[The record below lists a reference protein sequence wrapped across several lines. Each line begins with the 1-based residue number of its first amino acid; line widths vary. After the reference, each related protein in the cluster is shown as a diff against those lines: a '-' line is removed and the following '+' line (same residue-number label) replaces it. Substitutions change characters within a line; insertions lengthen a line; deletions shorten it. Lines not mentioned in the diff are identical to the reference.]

1 MQEKE
6 RRDSLALTRVL
17 SDHEEALKLESPRGL
32 MVHGEVGTGKSML
45 IDLFADC
52 LPNRKKRRWHFNTFM
67 LEAFSRL
74 EQLRVARLARTQGGG
89 VVQDDHSLLWLARD
103 LIEKSP
109 ILFLDE
115 FQLPDRASAK
125 IMTNLMTGFF
135 SLGGVLVATSNRMPD
150 ELAKAA
156 GIEFVQPATR
166 RVGWGFGRGARGG
179 SGAGNKMFGGGQS
192 EFAQFLELLKAR
204 CEVWEMEGKSDYRRA
219 SSSDKGATA
228 AEEDGKVDAM
238 SGGSSFTPVEVRT
251 PNEEAGLPLK
261 YFVNALPAELSTEIL
276 ASLSLKNGT
285 STTIPWQPSTAKVYG
300 RTIPIP
306 RSHNGY
312 AHFTFA
318 EICGATLGPADYI
331 TLASTFHTFL
341 ITDVPILTSL
351 LKNEARRFIT
361 LLDALYEARCRLFI
375 SAAAGPDDL
384 FFPDLRPGSGTQK
397 DEEDGEGEGGDATYA
412 ETFSEMHQDL
422 TAPFRPNTSIYSS
435 ELDTTPSI
443 DTTHSRLS
451 GLLAEDALEDDPP
464 NKIRRSLGFTDS
476 DFLHGAESL
485 HVKRTPN
492 FAQTGIFTGED
503 ERFAYKRAA
512 SRLWEMCG
520 RGWWGRASSVSEEGD
535 AEDNGKGWW
544 RPLPL
549 ESRGWETTSS
559 SHSSSGMDKS
569 PAVTAA
575 IAQMEAQ
582 DAIQSQSQSGE
593 EGMGRIRDVNEKEDE
608 VMFRHGASPY
618 RNWDEPPPKIP
629 WTHAWGMMKWG
640 KKAGAWG
647 QGVEGLKE
655 RVRKKGD
662 DD

>member
-52 LPNRKKRRWHFNTFM
+52 LPTRKKRRWHFNTFM
-67 LEAFSRL
+67 LEAFSKL
-74 EQLRVARLARTQGGG
+74 EQLRLARIARSRGSAAR
-89 VVQDDHSLLWLARD
+89 DDHSLLWLARD
-103 LIEKSP
+103 LVEKSP
-109 ILFLDE
+109 VLFLDE

-156 GIEFVQPATR
+156 GIEFVQPTSR
-166 RVGWGFGRGARGG
+166 KDTSSWMFGRNRVDAC
-179 SGAGNKMFGGGQS
+179 GNKMFGGSAG

-219 SSSDKGATA
+219 SEGEKPKDEESISVPSDVPTSTSAPLEIK
-228 AEEDGKVDAM
+228 
-238 SGGSSFTPVEVRT
+238 T

-261 YFVNALPAELSTEIL
+261 YFVNALPPELETEIL
-276 ASLSLKNGT
+276 ASLFPSNT
-285 STTIPWQPSTAKVYG
+285 PTTPIPWQPTALKVYG
-300 RTIPIP
+300 RHLAIP
-306 RSHNGY
+306 RSHAG
-312 AHFTFA
+312 ATLITFN

-331 TLASTFHTFL
+331 TLASTFHTFI
-341 ITDVPILTSL
+341 ITEVPVLTSL

-361 LLDALYEARCRLFI
+361 LLDALYEAKCKLFI
-375 SAAAGPDDL
+375 SAAADPDNL
-384 FFPDLRPGSGTQK
+384 FFPELRQAGASESG
-397 DEEDGEGEGGDATYA
+397 EDEGGDATYA

-422 TAPFRPNTSIYSS
+422 TAPFRPNVSVYSDS
-435 ELDTTPSI
+435 PEPDR
-443 DTTHSRLS
+443 THARLA
-451 GLLAEDALEDDPP
+451 GMLLAEDALEDDPP
-464 NKIRRSLGFTDS
+464 NKIKRMMGRTDS
-476 DFLHGAESL
+476 DFMSDEHLQVA
-485 HVKRTPN
+485 RTPN
-492 FAQTGIFTGED
+492 FAATGIFTGED
-503 ERFAYKRAA
+503 EKFAYKRAS

-520 RGWWGRASSVSEEGD
+520 RKWWERSEE
-535 AEDNGKGWW
+535 GWW
-544 RPLPL
+544 RPLPV
-549 ESRGWETTSS
+549 ESRGWEGASAV
-559 SHSSSGMDKS
+559 SGVLATS
-569 PAVTAA
+569 PAVAAA
-575 IAQMEAQ
+575 IAELEAK
-582 DAIQSQSQSGE
+582 DAI
-593 EGMGRIRDVNEKEDE
+593 EGMGSVRDVNETEDE

-618 RNWDEPPPKIP
+618 TNWKEPPPKIP

-655 RVRKKGD
+655 RKKD
-662 DD
+662 DER